1 MPRYPIRP
9 VQLRL
14 EAVEDRLAPA
24 GPPPTGPTALDGRV
38 WEDLNADGTQD
49 PGEPGL
55 AKVRVELRAAAGSIS
70 PPVTAKTDAQG
81 AYHFD
86 SVTSPGSLRV
96 IPPAGYAGT
105 VANVEGA
112 DKTVDSD
119 FDPDTGTA
127 AVTTGGVRLDA
138 GLIRTAAPTAP
149 ALGFG
154 YGLRLDKGQVA
165 GPNGL
170 AVDAAGNV
178 VVLGLTA
185 SANPE
190 ATPVASEPY
199 VARYDPVGK
208 LLWKHDLAAGGT
220 LPVATAIGA
229 DGGIYVLSTPVTAVP
244 ADGNQMSIPPGET
257 PPELQKL

>member
-1 MPRYPIRP
+1 GR
-9 VQLRL
+9 
-14 EAVEDRLAPA
+14 ATGTVEF
-24 GPPPTGPTALDGRV
+24 G
-38 WEDLNADGTQD
+38 
-49 PGEPGL
+49 
-55 AKVRVELRAAAGSIS
+55 AAAGSIS
-70 PPVTAKTDAQG
+70 PRVTVKTDAQG

-86 SVTSPGSLRV
+86 GVTSRGSLRV
-96 IPPAGYAGT
+96 IAPGGYAGT
-105 VANVEGA
+105 AANVDGA

-185 SANPE
+185 SPNPH
-190 ATPVASEPY
+190 A
-199 VARYDPVGK
+199 
-208 LLWKHDLAAGGT
+208 
-220 LPVATAIGA
+220 
-229 DGGIYVLSTPVTAVP
+229 
-244 ADGNQMSIPPGET
+244 PP
-257 PPELQKL
+257 L